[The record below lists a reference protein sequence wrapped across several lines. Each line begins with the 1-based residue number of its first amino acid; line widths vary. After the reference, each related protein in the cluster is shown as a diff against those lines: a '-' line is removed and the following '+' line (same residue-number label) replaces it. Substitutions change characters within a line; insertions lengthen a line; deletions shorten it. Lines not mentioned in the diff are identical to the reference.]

1 MRPWTIELP
10 LTKYSDTKNQ
20 IFEAACHE
28 GNYAMT
34 SILGGARARDRQAA
48 GTAK

>member
-1 MRPWTIELP
+1 MELP
-10 LTKYSDTKNQ
+10 LTKYADKDNQ

-34 SILGGARARDRQAA
+34 SILAGARALEKEGVRKTSR
-48 GTAK
+48 